1 MNKLFSLSVIIIL
14 IFYAGT
20 AHAQVKRIDTLV
32 YESEKEMKVTD
43 HLMIGM
49 GNDIWL
55 DAPANV
61 DIRGYNPSFVMSA
74 MFDSRFGESR
84 ITFGAGLGLQS
95 NNLYSNSFLVE
106 NNMNGKRAF
115 APIPDSIDYSKN
127 KINVTYLEL
136 PVELRLRM
144 GAEYDYTFAIGFKVG
159 YLIGSHIKF
168 KGEDYLG
175 GNSISSDNKVKI
187 KEHNISDLTKL
198 RYTATARFAYKRIS
212 VFAHYNLV
220 PLFEENELVNQQTGE
235 TTDMYLVTAGL
246 MLSLF

>member
-1 MNKLFSLSVIIIL
+1 MNKLISLSAVLIL
-14 IFYAGT
+14 VFYTNVGQ
-20 AHAQVKRIDTLV
+20 AQVSRVDTLN
-32 YESEKEMKVTD
+32 YESEKEMNVTD
-43 HLMIGM
+43 HLMIGI

-74 MFDSRFGESR
+74 MFDSRFGKSR
-84 ITFGAGLGLQS
+84 LTFGAGLGLQS

-106 NNMNGKRAF
+106 NKMNGNTAF
-115 APIPDSIDYSKN
+115 SPIPDSISFSKN

-144 GAEYDYTFAIGFKVG
+144 GAEYDYTLAIGFKVG

-198 RYTATARFAYKRIS
+198 RYTATARFSYKRIS
-212 VFAHYNLV
+212 LFAHYNLQ
-220 PLFEENELVNQQTGE
+220 PLFEEDELQNPQTGE
-235 TTDMYLVTAGL
+235 TTDMYLITTGL